1 MLKILHYRFAQMT
14 KKNINLRPTRI
25 KRQFTKPHTRQN
37 LTFGVDRVQDEV
49 KSSGFALTKG

>member
-1 MLKILHYRFAQMT
+1 MRKFGSARNSPLYICT
-14 KKNINLRPTRI
+14 DDKKNINLRPTRI

-49 KSSGFALTKG
+49 K